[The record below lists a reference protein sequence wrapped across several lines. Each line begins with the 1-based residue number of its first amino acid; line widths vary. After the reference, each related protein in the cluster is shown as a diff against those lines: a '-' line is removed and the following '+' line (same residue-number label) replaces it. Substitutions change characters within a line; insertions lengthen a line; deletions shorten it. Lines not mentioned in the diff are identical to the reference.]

1 MSAVQE
7 IHLELLLGR
16 SVLSPSGQS
25 VGRIE
30 EIVGE
35 PVEDAC
41 LVQEFHIGAYAALER
56 FAGWSIGRA
65 ILDLFGAWTRHHGYR
80 VPWDKLDLS
89 DSTRPRLRC
98 PEGELQPLRD

>member
-16 SVLSPSGQS
+16 SVLSASGKS

-41 LVQEFHIGAYAALER
+41 LVQEFHLGAYAALER

-65 ILDLFGAWTRHHGYR
+65 ILDLFGARSRHRGYR

-89 DSTRPRLRC
+89 DPACPKLRC
-98 PEGELQPLRD
+98 PEGELKPLRD